1 LNPFASNPNSDDET
15 EGGALPSVPEEAASP
30 PLAMLS
36 SIQQSQQ
43 AAYDEYSAKL
53 RAARTAAAPST
64 LERLSQALVAAGT
77 PNRWGS
83 TMVGVRQGLE
93 NWQQS
98 GADARKMQ
106 AQSLTEGA
114 ELELKRKLANSDLAL
129 KYAVGT
135 AKGNKPPA
143 LAKLVTQ
150 YNPTTGKMD
159 SFSPF
164 TGAPVPP
171 GMVVLM
177 SGQVVPFSSVADAGA
192 VDPAYVGGGA
202 GPGPQMQG
210 PTPQMQGPTPQ
221 MQGPTP
227 QMQGAA
233 PGAEWQKYQGQTVSG
248 DMIGLNPNAMYLV
261 ETTGPKVIPG
271 TRIVSGD
278 DAMRASGGT
287 YNRGQVDETGKFTP
301 FSDKDRLGTPDEI
314 RASLTGINAALA
326 ETTANYNQIQALS
339 ANFNGLTTGMLGK
352 GLSLVPGTPQYDVA
366 AQLKRSVSAIA
377 LGKLKELKQQSATG
391 ASGLGSVTERELALL
406 EASIAPLDQAQSP
419 EAIRAAAQTVMKHY
433 KAVLASLQ
441 NDGQQMAR
449 KLQQARGYQGGSPA
463 SAAPAGGKV
472 LRYDP
477 KSGTFK

>member
-1 LNPFASNPNSDDET
+1 VLNPFASNPNPDDEP

-30 PLAMLS
+30 PLSMLA

-53 RAARTAAAPST
+53 RAARTAAAPSS

-114 ELELKRKLANSDLAL
+114 ELELKRKLANSDLLL

-143 LAKLVTQ
+143 LAPLVTQ

-164 TGAPVPP
+164 TGAPVPQ

-177 SGQVVPFSSVADAGA
+177 SGQVVPFSSVADAGS

-202 GPGPQMQG
+202 GQAPQMQG
-210 PTPQMQGPTPQ
+210 QAPQA
-221 MQGPTP
+221 
-227 QMQGAA
+227 QGAA
-233 PGAEWQKYQGQTVSG
+233 PQMQEATPGASGAEWQKYQGQTVSG

-271 TRIVSGD
+271 TGIVSGD

-463 SAAPAGGKV
+463 SAAPASN
-472 LRYDP
+472 DP
-477 KSGTFK
+477 LGIRTKR